1 MTPSFLSTMS
11 VVSVGPKVQVEL
23 RLRAAELKSLDLTS
37 KNDPLIVVSEKRR
50 AANFNEIGRTEILQN
65 TK

>member
-1 MTPSFLSTMS
+1 MS